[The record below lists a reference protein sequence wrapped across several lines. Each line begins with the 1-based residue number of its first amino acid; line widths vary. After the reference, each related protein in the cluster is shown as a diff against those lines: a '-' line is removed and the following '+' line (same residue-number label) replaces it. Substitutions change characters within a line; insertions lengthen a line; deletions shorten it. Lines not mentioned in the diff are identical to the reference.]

1 MSELAVTHIGGEID
15 TAWNYR
21 TEFLNYGTIY
31 TQFFCPF
38 CDIPLFS
45 CNIDTNEEI
54 VRSPHFKYYSKT
66 PHLNG
71 CNGTPIFSN
80 SELNKKPKSKFQ
92 PVTMLSYP
100 EALVP
105 RRAPRIVNT
114 SVQSIPMNPPSPE
127 EVETKRKN
135 IGNRG
140 RNTPSSSLLKPF
152 IDAKKSVIQDGYQK
166 FPALAERPDP
176 AQETKRWNWIKK
188 VWASMPLLLEDQTNY
203 EDAFMRPQYINF
215 YKKRIYNAQG
225 KVYLDGES
233 FVITGNAYIKKEE
246 KNIDVR
252 LFIDTAQFN
261 TNSPQAHKKI
271 MQMLEQQ
278 VGTETEVN
286 WYAYGLAELNSNK
299 DFHLKINCLD
309 HLYLKI

>member
-1 MSELAVTHIGGEID
+1 MRKVFMSEFAVTDIGGEID

-21 TEFLNYGTIY
+21 TEFLNYGTVY

-38 CDIPLFS
+38 CDIPLFG

-80 SELNKKPKSKFQ
+80 SEQNKNPKSKFQ
-92 PVTMLSYP
+92 PVTMSSYP

-105 RRAPRIVNT
+105 RRAPKIVNL
-114 SVQSIPMNPPSPE
+114 SIQSTPINPPSPE
-127 EVETKRKN
+127 EIETKRKN

-152 IDAKKSVIQDGYQK
+152 IDARKSVIQDGYQK
-166 FPALAERPDP
+166 FPDQ
-176 AQETKRWNWIKK
+176 AQEAKRWNWIKN
-188 VWASMPLLLEDQTNY
+188 VWANMPLLLEDQTNY

-225 KVYLDGES
+225 KVSLEGEN
-233 FVITGNAYIKKEE
+233 FIITGNAYIKKEE
-246 KNIDVR
+246 KNVNVR

-261 TNSPQAHKKI
+261 ANSPQAHKKI
-271 MQMLEQQ
+271 LKMLEQQ
-278 VGTETEVN
+278 VGIETEVN
-286 WYAYGLAELNSNK
+286 WYAYGHAELNSNK